1 MNGAL
6 FWVRESSRGSLSS
19 YVNGS
24 LVVDEA
30 GTFDEGS
37 LELTFLDLDIII
49 LLTSYVYIWLLCTF
63 IQNKLAYSVCPR
75 QLLRV
80 ATLALNV
87 LI

>member
-30 GTFDEGS
+30 GTFDEGT
-37 LELTFLDLDIII
+37 LELTVLDLDIII
-49 LLTSYVYIWLLCTF
+49 Y
-63 IQNKLAYSVCPR
+63 
-75 QLLRV
+75 
-80 ATLALNV
+80 
-87 LI
+87 